1 MLIFVKQTNKKLK
14 IMAKKIY
21 LQFENDKVVA
31 ISVNL
36 SNDHLSVYSK
46 KFNVDLDVLIEM
58 RDVKKA
64 KSVYLNLD
72 GEYLIGYRDKDN
84 DLRPFPAYVQFIE
97 QNHKKSFLY
106 SLKPLGTPKLPKARK
121 TQVETVVETVSKK
134 VVVDLPVILE
144 LDAILDKL
152 GKYGINSITKEE
164 KDFLDNLN

>member
-1 MLIFVKQTNKKLK
+1 
-14 IMAKKIY
+14 MAKKIY
-21 LQFENDKVVA
+21 LQFENDKVVS
-31 ISVNL
+31 ISVNM
-36 SNDHLSVYSK
+36 SNEHLSVYSK

-106 SLKPLGTPKLPKARK
+106 SLKPLGTPKLPKVRK
-121 TQVETVVETVSKK
+121 PQVETLVETVKK
-134 VVVDLPVILE
+134 VVELPVVLE
-144 LDAILDKL
+144 VDAILDKI

>member
-1 MLIFVKQTNKKLK
+1 MSKR
-14 IMAKKIY
+14 IY
-21 LQFENDKVVA
+21 LQFENDKVVS
-31 ISVNL
+31 ISVNM
-36 SNDHLSVYSK
+36 SDEHLAVYSK

-72 GEYLIGYRDKDN
+72 GEYLIGYKDKDN

-106 SLKPLGTPKLPKARK
+106 SLKPLGTPKLPKVK
-121 TQVETVVETVSKK
+121 KPQVETLVETVKK
-134 VVVDLPVILE
+134 VVVELPVVLE
-144 LDAILDKL
+144 VDSILDKI

>member
-1 MLIFVKQTNKKLK
+1 MSKR
-14 IMAKKIY
+14 IY
-21 LQFENDKVVA
+21 LQFENDKVVS
-31 ISVNL
+31 ISVNM
-36 SNDHLSVYSK
+36 SDEHLYVYSK

-106 SLKPLGTPKLPKARK
+106 SLKPLGTPKLPKVK
-121 TQVETVVETVSKK
+121 KPQVETLVETVKK
-134 VVVDLPVILE
+134 VVVELPVVLE
-144 LDAILDKL
+144 VDSILDKV

>member
-1 MLIFVKQTNKKLK
+1 MSKR
-14 IMAKKIY
+14 IY
-21 LQFENDKVVA
+21 LQFENDKVVS
-31 ISVNL
+31 ISVNM
-36 SNDHLSVYSK
+36 SDEHLSVYSK

-72 GEYLIGYRDKDN
+72 GEYLIGYKDKDN

-106 SLKPLGTPKLPKARK
+106 SLKTLGTPKLPKAK
-121 TQVETVVETVSKK
+121 KPQVETLVETVKK
-134 VVVDLPVILE
+134 VVVELPVVLE
-144 LDAILDKL
+144 VDSILDKI

>member
-1 MLIFVKQTNKKLK
+1 
-14 IMAKKIY
+14 MAKKIY
-21 LQFENDKVVA
+21 LQFENDKVVS
-31 ISVNL
+31 ISVNM
-36 SNDHLSVYSK
+36 SDEHLSVYSK

-106 SLKPLGTPKLPKARK
+106 SLKPLGTPKLPKVRK
-121 TQVETVVETVSKK
+121 PKFETFVETLVDIEVVQ
-134 VVVDLPVILE
+134 LPVVLE
-144 LDAILDKL
+144 LDVILDKI

>member
-1 MLIFVKQTNKKLK
+1 MSKR
-14 IMAKKIY
+14 IY
-21 LQFENDKVVA
+21 LQFENDKVVS
-31 ISVNL
+31 ISVNM
-36 SNDHLSVYSK
+36 SDEHLSVYSK

-72 GEYLIGYRDKDN
+72 GEYLIGYKDKDN

-97 QNHKKSFLY
+97 QNHKKSFLC
-106 SLKPLGTPKLPKARK
+106 SLKTLGTPKLPKAK
-121 TQVETVVETVSKK
+121 KPQVETLVETVKK
-134 VVVDLPVILE
+134 VVVELPVVLE
-144 LDAILDKL
+144 VDSILDKI

>member
-1 MLIFVKQTNKKLK
+1 MSKR
-14 IMAKKIY
+14 IY
-21 LQFENDKVVA
+21 LQFENDKVVS
-31 ISVNL
+31 ISVNM
-36 SNDHLSVYSK
+36 SDEHLSVYSK

-72 GEYLIGYRDKDN
+72 GEYLIGYKDKDN

-106 SLKPLGTPKLPKARK
+106 SLKTLGTPKLPKVK
-121 TQVETVVETVSKK
+121 KPQVETLVETVKK
-134 VVVDLPVILE
+134 VVVELPVVLE
-144 LDAILDKL
+144 VDSILDKI

>member
-1 MLIFVKQTNKKLK
+1 
-14 IMAKKIY
+14 MAKKIY

-144 LDAILDKL
+144 LDAILDKI

>member
-1 MLIFVKQTNKKLK
+1 MDKN
-14 IMAKKIY
+14 IY
-21 LQFENDKVVA
+21 LQFENDKVVL
-31 ISVNL
+31 ISVNM
-36 SNDHLSVYSK
+36 SNEHLSVYSK

-106 SLKPLGTPKLPKARK
+106 SLKPLGTPKLPKVK
-121 TQVETVVETVSKK
+121 KPQVETLVETVKK
-134 VVVDLPVILE
+134 VVVELPVVLE
-144 LDAILDKL
+144 VDSILDKI

>member
-1 MLIFVKQTNKKLK
+1 
-14 IMAKKIY
+14 MAKNIY
-21 LQFENDKVVA
+21 LQFENDKVVS
-31 ISVNL
+31 ISVNM
-36 SNDHLSVYSK
+36 SNEHLSVYSK

-106 SLKPLGTPKLPKARK
+106 SLKPLGTPKLPKVRK
-121 TQVETVVETVSKK
+121 PQVETLVETVKK
-134 VVVDLPVILE
+134 VVELPVVLE
-144 LDAILDKL
+144 VDSILDKI

>member
-1 MLIFVKQTNKKLK
+1 
-14 IMAKKIY
+14 MAKNIY
-21 LQFENDKVVA
+21 LQFENDKVVL
-31 ISVNL
+31 ISLNM

-84 DLRPFPAYVQFIE
+84 DLRAFPVYVQFIE

-121 TQVETVVETVSKK
+121 TQVETVVEKVSKK

-144 LDAILDKL
+144 LDAILDKI

>member
-1 MLIFVKQTNKKLK
+1 
-14 IMAKKIY
+14 MAKNIY
-21 LQFENDKVVA
+21 LQFENDKVVS
-31 ISVNL
+31 ISVNM
-36 SNDHLSVYSK
+36 SNEHLSVYSK

-121 TQVETVVETVSKK
+121 TQVETVVEKVSKK

-144 LDAILDKL
+144 LDAILDKI

>member
-1 MLIFVKQTNKKLK
+1 
-14 IMAKKIY
+14 MAKKIY
-21 LQFENDKVVA
+21 SQFENDKVVA
-31 ISVNL
+31 ITVNM

-84 DLRPFPAYVQFIE
+84 DLRAFPVYVQFIE

-121 TQVETVVETVSKK
+121 TQVETVVEKVSKK

-144 LDAILDKL
+144 LDAILDKI

>member
-1 MLIFVKQTNKKLK
+1 MSKR
-14 IMAKKIY
+14 IY
-21 LQFENDKVVA
+21 LQFENDKVVS
-31 ISVNL
+31 ISVNMR
-36 SNDHLSVYSK
+36 DEHLAVYSK
-46 KFNVDLDVLIEM
+46 KFNVDIDVLIEM

-72 GEYLIGYRDKDN
+72 GEYLIGYKDKDN

-106 SLKPLGTPKLPKARK
+106 SLKTLGTPKLPKVK
-121 TQVETVVETVSKK
+121 KQQVETLVETVKK
-134 VVVDLPVILE
+134 VVVELPVVLE
-144 LDAILDKL
+144 VDSILDKI

>member
-1 MLIFVKQTNKKLK
+1 
-14 IMAKKIY
+14 MAKKIY
-21 LQFENDKVVA
+21 LQFENDKVVS
-31 ISVNL
+31 ISVNM
-36 SNDHLSVYSK
+36 SDEHLAVYSK

-84 DLRPFPAYVQFIE
+84 DLRPFPAYVQFID

-106 SLKPLGTPKLPKARK
+106 SLKPLGTPKLPKVRK
-121 TQVETVVETVSKK
+121 PQVETLVETVKK
-134 VVVDLPVILE
+134 VVVELPVVLE
-144 LDAILDKL
+144 VDVILDKI
-152 GKYGINSITKEE
+152 GKYGISSITKEE

>member
-1 MLIFVKQTNKKLK
+1 MSD
-14 IMAKKIY
+14 
-21 LQFENDKVVA
+21 E
-31 ISVNL
+31 
-36 SNDHLSVYSK
+36 HLSVYSK

-121 TQVETVVETVSKK
+121 PQVETVVETVSKK
-134 VVVDLPVILE
+134 VIVELPVVLE
-144 LDAILDKL
+144 VDSILDKI

>member
-1 MLIFVKQTNKKLK
+1 
-14 IMAKKIY
+14 MAKKIY
-21 LQFENDKVVA
+21 SQFENDKVVA
-31 ISVNL
+31 ITVNM

-72 GEYLIGYRDKDN
+72 GEYLIGYKDKDN

-121 TQVETVVETVSKK
+121 TQVETVVEKVSKK

-144 LDAILDKL
+144 LDAILDKI

>member
-1 MLIFVKQTNKKLK
+1 
-14 IMAKKIY
+14 MAKKIY
-21 LQFENDKVVA
+21 SQFENDKVVA
-31 ISVNL
+31 ITVNM

-121 TQVETVVETVSKK
+121 TQVETVVEKVSKK

-144 LDAILDKL
+144 LDAILDKI

>member
-1 MLIFVKQTNKKLK
+1 
-14 IMAKKIY
+14 MAKKIY
-21 LQFENDKVVA
+21 LQFENDKVVS
-31 ISVNL
+31 ISVNM
-36 SNDHLSVYSK
+36 SDEHLSVYSK

-84 DLRPFPAYVQFIE
+84 DLRLFPAYVQFIE

-121 TQVETVVETVSKK
+121 PQVETVIETVKK
-134 VVVDLPVILE
+134 VVELPVVLE
-144 LDAILDKL
+144 VDSILDKI